1 MKRACAV
8 CGERDAKTLVLQ
20 QRFVVPSQHGVH
32 GGYDVV
38 VCDRCGFAFADELPD
53 QAFFDGYYREM
64 ATNAAMLDPDAGY
77 AEATDAARW
86 HEHSVRNLIP
96 LLRGG
101 ERVLDVGSYTG
112 HLLSLV
118 RTAVPGIEV
127 AGIDPSPFAARIA
140 RERYGVEVRVGS
152 VFDELG
158 LGAFD
163 LVVATH
169 VLEHVIDLRRFI
181 GRLREFM
188 APRGRLYLEL
198 PDASRFNFS
207 GDPHDPHAVGFAEP
221 FLQFNFEH
229 VNYFTPR
236 SLENLMLASGFV
248 ALAIEPQLS
257 TFPVI
262 ASTWTRGAIPRAE
275 DSLPALRRYVEQCR
289 RRVAEV
295 ELTIRA
301 LAERGEFAVWGAGA
315 HTQRLLGAGDL
326 DAARVAFFVDANPAL
341 QGASLAGRL
350 VVGPDRLR
358 ERPELPVLVSSF
370 ASENEIAER
379 LRAGGF
385 PNEVVTLYGRA

>member
-20 QRFVVPSQHGVH
+20 QRFAVPSRHGVH

-53 QAFFDGYYREM
+53 QAFFDAYYREM

-77 AEATDAARW
+77 AEAADAVRW
-86 HEHSVRNLIP
+86 HEHSAHNVIP
-96 LLRGG
+96 LVGPG
-101 ERVLDVGSYTG
+101 DRVLDVGSYTG

-118 RTAVPGIEV
+118 RDHVPGIHV

-140 RERYGVEVRVGS
+140 RERYGIDVHVGS
-152 VFDELG
+152 LFDELG

-181 GRLREFM
+181 GRLREFLE
-188 APRGRLYLEL
+188 PDGRLYLEL

-221 FLQFNFEH
+221 YLQFNFEH

-236 SLENLMLASGFV
+236 SLQNLMVANGFA
-248 ALAIEPQLS
+248 ALAVEPQVS

-262 ASTWTRGAIPRAE
+262 ASTWTRAPIHPA
-275 DSLPALRRYVEQCR
+275 DDALPALRRYVEQCR
-289 RRVAEV
+289 ARVV
-295 ELTIRA
+295 ETEAAIRD
-301 LAERGEFAVWGAGA
+301 LASRGEFAVWGAGA

-326 DAARVAFFVDANPAL
+326 DATCVRFFVDANPAL
-341 QGASLAGRL
+341 QGATLAGRP
-350 VVGPDRLR
+350 VVAPERLR
-358 ERPELPVLVSSF
+358 EHPELPVLISSF
-370 ASENEIAER
+370 AFEDEIAER
-379 LRAGGF
+379 LRSGGF
-385 PNEVVTLYGRA
+385 PNEVARLYKRA